1 MMKKLLLIIS
11 FLFFQFTFSQTI
23 VMQDGTFNTCTGTFT
38 DSGGV
43 AGPYANNESFVM
55 TLCSDIPGIGI
66 EVNFLSFNTEN
77 INDVLTIYDGP
88 DTASPIIG
96 NFSGFTSPGFVSA
109 TGASGCLTFEFNS
122 NIAIFATGWEAE
134 ISCCQIITA
143 NFDSSIPVADVDNN
157 IVSDVGIPITFNGSG
172 TFSLDAT
179 GATYEWD
186 FGDGVTDFGTTVVHS
201 YAANGG
207 YDVTL
212 TITDPSGC
220 TNRNDIGV
228 TALIGV
234 IGNLDAQ
241 MAGTSAFA
249 KGSFIEVGISQLGTY
264 GVSNALVPTG
274 YHSSRETTNN
284 LFGYIANP
292 QQDLWID
299 YDGDYF
305 TPGTPEEGFAI
316 EIDGVNFNNNT
327 TGAQFDIPGMVTDAS
342 IVVDPCIGDIAVI
355 SWEGTIND
363 IFIERKVIL
372 TDTGLFIQMET
383 TLTNIGAVD
392 RNNIFWMHNVD
403 PDNNQTINGNFTTDQ
418 EIFEQASGPTDTVSF
433 VCAFQTPQ
441 GGIDADGSNV
451 CFYADDERARV
462 TFGGFSNRDAS
473 DIWNGI
479 GFTQAEGATNTAD
492 EAISVAFN
500 IGTLMPGESENF
512 TYLYVFADFSGTGNF
527 DPSFIRLRPTDPT
540 SCGASDGFIDIQGL
554 IPSTNYEITYD
565 IGGVTIGPI
574 TIMSDSDGII
584 TVSGLVAGSY
594 SNFLIENSLG
604 CSYSDDGPYVLVDP
618 GAPIFTVLE
627 TDPTTCTADGSIEI
641 SGLDPSTT
649 YDVTYT
655 VDGVVVGPVSYT
667 TDAAGVLII
676 LALDQGTYTDITIV
690 LGTCTSVDGGTYILE
705 YPLLS
710 AFTVVVNDPSSCI
723 NDGSIEIQGL
733 DPGGVYDVTYTVD
746 GVVVGPVS
754 YTADGTGTI
763 IIVSLDQGVYTD
775 ITVEQGPCSIT
786 DAGPYNLNYPLV
798 IFTITVTDLTSCS
811 SLDGTITINGLF
823 PNTTFQ
829 ITYLIDGVTVGPL
842 PYTSDATGEIIISGL
857 GAGTYTD
864 FIIETTPCIGM
875 DIGPYVINMPGV
887 PVVIPPTPYELCD
900 DVISDGFTEFDLTTK
915 DLEISGGDATLIITY
930 HLTLADADAGVGSLV
945 SPYTNIT
952 NPQTIF
958 VRVES
963 IISGCYDTTTL
974 ELIVLAAPIANLPTP
989 LEICDDNNDGIA
1001 DFDLTMAD
1009 AEVIGGQPDT
1019 FVTYHLTLADADAA
1033 VGALASPYTNVTNPQ
1048 TVFVRIENSITGC
1061 YATTELILIVNPTP
1075 VLNDPISD
1083 YILCDDVLND
1093 GIEVFDLS
1101 SWDTQVIPD
1110 PTGLLISYYETAVDA
1125 SAGTAAIVTPGAYSN
1140 LSNPQ
1145 TIYVRVEDI
1154 STGCFSLGEFELI
1167 VNGYPIFVDPAP
1179 YILCDDGVSDGFT
1192 EFDLSTKDAEISAG
1206 DVTLVISYH
1215 LTMADAD
1222 ADIAP
1227 LPSLYTNVTNPQTI
1241 YVRVED
1247 STTGCYGITTL
1258 ELEVLDAPSAVTP
1271 TPLEYCDP
1279 DNDGFGEFILTDAD
1293 AEITGGAIGVV
1304 VTYHETF
1311 VDATNGVLAL
1321 SSPYNN
1327 IVFGTQII
1335 YARVENPT
1343 AGGDCFIIVELTLIV
1358 LDTPPIADPEP
1369 LSICDDNGDGFAVFD
1384 LTLKDPEIL
1393 NGLDPADYSV
1403 EYYVDSGFVTQIV
1416 PATAYTNVSNPQIVY
1431 VLVTDTANGCSRI
1444 TELELQ
1450 VNFAPTLISPTP
1462 LELCDVDNPGDEIEP
1477 FDLTSKDNEITGGDP
1492 TIVITYHETQAE
1504 ADAGINALSSPY
1516 LNIVNPQTVYVRGE
1530 FPDTGCFVSDSVTL
1544 DLRVN
1549 PQPSP
1554 NTSPSALEVCDDD
1567 NDGFVD
1573 NFMLEDRD
1581 LEIINGE
1588 PDVRVSYHETLVDA
1602 ELGIF
1607 ALVSPYANIVAD
1619 SQIIYVR
1626 VENELTRCFT
1636 IVELE
1641 LVVLPSPVI
1650 ALELEDFVLCDD
1662 DDDGVMVFDL
1672 TQKDPEVY
1680 GSQDPVLFDLTYHET
1695 EADAQAGT
1703 GAIGVPTAYTNTS
1716 NPQTIWVRLQDI
1728 ATGCYS
1734 VGSFE
1739 LVVSL
1744 PPVIALPGDLAA
1756 LETCD
1761 DETADGFTEFDLTQA
1776 DGAITLG
1783 APGLLVEYYETLLD
1797 AQDAINVIDPAT
1809 AYTNIVNPQ
1818 TLYVRVSDGDTGCY
1832 SLTTLTI
1839 RVLPNP
1845 SPQVPDP
1852 IELCDELTP
1861 GDGFEI
1867 FDLTEREAQI
1877 LGGEPGVT
1885 PTYHESLEDAQ
1896 DGINAIVDPTAYTN
1910 TENPQTIYVR
1920 VTNDIT
1926 GCYTIVELLLIVNP
1940 LPDANVVSDYII
1952 CEVDSDGFA
1961 DFDLTTRRAEA
1972 LGAMSDLDFTV
1983 SFHEVEADAQVGINA
1998 IADEPTFTNTTAFL
2012 QVIYVRVENNLTGCW
2027 ITTAFTL
2034 EVREGAEATPPIAVY
2049 RICDNIGANDGIGQ
2063 FDLSSQDG
2071 EILDGQDPG
2080 IYIVTYHLIP
2090 ADAMTGDNAVATD
2103 FVNTENP
2110 QTLYVRVTN
2119 SDTDCFALTTLTLEV
2134 MPLPDIALLE
2144 TYRLCV
2150 DANGNAISQEEGEN
2164 SPPVLDTGLSDFDYS
2179 FVWDLDG
2186 NPLPDTT
2193 SSIVATQGGVYT
2205 VVVTDLTSGLS
2216 CMATASTTVTV
2227 SSPPLTYSAVVTT
2240 LAFAD
2245 DHQIQAEATGLG
2257 VYVFQLD
2264 DGPFQDSGLF
2274 TGVQAGTHIITIKDA
2289 NGCGS
2294 VTISVSVIDYPL
2306 FFTPNQDGY
2315 HDTWNIIGID
2325 GTAKIYIFDR
2335 FGKLLK
2341 QLSPTGEGWDGTYN
2355 GNPMPS
2361 SDYWFQ
2367 VIYIEDDIQK
2377 EVRGHFTMKR

>member
-1 MMKKLLLIIS
+1 MKKI
-11 FLFFQFTFSQTI
+11 LFFFSIILLPIIASSQVIT
-23 VMQDGTFNTCTGTFT
+23 MQNGTFNTCVGTFT
-38 DSGGV
+38 DSGGL
-43 AGPYANNESFVM
+43 ASPYSNNESIIM
-55 TLCSDIPGIGI
+55 TLCSDTPGIGI
-66 EVNFLSFNTEN
+66 QVNFLSFNTEN

-96 NFSGFTSPGFVSA
+96 DFSGIASPGFVSA
-109 TGASGCLTFEFNS
+109 SGASGCLTFEFNS

-134 ISCCQIITA
+134 ITCCQIINS
-143 NFDSSIPVADVDNN
+143 NFDSSTPPADATDTIVA
-157 IVSDVGIPITFNGSG
+157 GIGDPITFNGSG
-172 TFSLDAT
+172 TFSLDGT

-186 FGDGVTDFGTTVVHS
+186 FGDGTSAFGTTVVHS
-201 YAANGG
+201 YGASGA
-207 YDVTL
+207 YDVDL
-212 TITDPSGC
+212 IITDPSGC
-220 TNRNDIGV
+220 TNANDIGV
-228 TALIGV
+228 TVLIGFGGANPGTLFV
-234 IGNLDAQ
+234 NAGVDVDIDCDAGGCVDITADFLEIFETISETYTISPIVFSPPFPFDGLANSVNTSIDDAFNLPESLPFDFCFFGNLETQ
-241 MAGTSAFA
+241 FQV
-249 KGSFIEVGISQLGTY
+249 GSN
-264 GVSNALVPTG
+264 GVIRFDVDPG
-274 YHSSRETTNN
+274 DTTNGWAFTEN
-284 LFGYIANP
+284 LPNNTNPTLAEAN
-292 QQDLWID
+292 I
-299 YDGDYF
+299 F
-305 TPGTPEEGFAI
+305 TPGHDIDPSVTTTN
-316 EIDGVNFNNNT
+316 EIAWEILGAYPNRVLVVSFFEVPYFSCNDLRATHMAVLYEFSNIVDIYIKDKPSCDSWNGGSTVVGIQNN
-327 TGAQFDIPGMVTDAS
+327 A
-342 IVVDPCIGDIAVI
+342 
-355 SWEGTIND
+355 GTIAYVPPGRNTSDSPWTTSDEAWRFAPSGVETYVFEWLDSSGTVIGTTPTINVCPSGSETYTARVTYTNTCNGDVVIVEDEVVVSSTASFTVDLGPD
-363 IFIERKVIL
+363 IDVCDTTPIL
-372 TDTGLFIQMET
+372 LDADTGLPTSVYQWYLDGTLLPGET
-383 TLTNIGAVD
+383 NPTYLALVSGTYFVD
-392 RNNIFWMHNVD
+392 VLDGTCRVGD
-403 PDNNQTINGNFTTDQ
+403 
-418 EIFEQASGPTDTVSF
+418 EIIITFNTPPTANPPLALE
-433 VCAFQTPQ
+433 VCDDDGDGFAEFNLP
-441 GGIDADGSNV
+441 DADADIILGQPDTFVTYHLTLADADAGVGALASPYTNV
-451 CFYADDERARV
+451 TNPQTVYAR
-462 TFGGFSNRDAS
+462 
-473 DIWNGI
+473 
-479 GFTQAEGATNTAD
+479 
-492 EAISVAFN
+492 
-500 IGTLMPGESENF
+500 
-512 TYLYVFADFSGTGNF
+512 
-527 DPSFIRLRPTDPT
+527 
-540 SCGASDGFIDIQGL
+540 
-554 IPSTNYEITYD
+554 
-565 IGGVTIGPI
+565 
-574 TIMSDSDGII
+574 
-584 TVSGLVAGSY
+584 
-594 SNFLIENSLG
+594 IENSLTG
-604 CSYSDDGPYVLVDP
+604 CYATVELVLIVLEQPILIDPIADYIVCDDASGDGVEVFDLTTWDTQVVVDP
-618 GAPIFTVLE
+618 TGLIITYHE
-627 TDPTTCTADGSIEI
+627 TAADA
-641 SGLDPSTT
+641 
-649 YDVTYT
+649 
-655 VDGVVVGPVSYT
+655 
-667 TDAAGVLII
+667 AAGVAAI
-676 LALDQGTYTDITIV
+676 ATPGAYSNITN
-690 LGTCTSVDGGTYILE
+690 
-705 YPLLS
+705 P
-710 AFTVVVNDPSSCI
+710 
-723 NDGSIEIQGL
+723 Q
-733 DPGGVYDVTYTVD
+733 
-746 GVVVGPVS
+746 
-754 YTADGTGTI
+754 TI
-763 IIVSLDQGVYTD
+763 YVR
-775 ITVEQGPCSIT
+775 VE
-786 DAGPYNLNYPLV
+786 
-798 IFTITVTDLTSCS
+798 
-811 SLDGTITINGLF
+811 
-823 PNTTFQ
+823 
-829 ITYLIDGVTVGPL
+829 
-842 PYTSDATGEIIISGL
+842 DATTGCAS
-857 GAGTYTD
+857 
-864 FIIETTPCIGM
+864 IGNFDLIVDVAPM
-875 DIGPYVINMPGV
+875 FT
-887 PVVIPPTPYELCD
+887 PPTPYELCD

-1083 YILCDDVLND
+1083 YILCDDVTND
-1093 GIEVFDLS
+1093 GIEVFDLG

-1626 VENELTRCFT
+1626 VENELTGCFT

-1797 AQDAINVIDPAT
+1797 AQDATNVIDPAT

-1861 GDGFEI
+1861 GDGFEV